1 MYAIYG
7 NIHHQYTVP
16 QMLAYIAYM
25 DPMGVEMLINDRYS
39 KIVVDIGRTMTN
51 EADKHSSW
59 DITYLYIYII

>member
-1 MYAIYG
+1 
-7 NIHHQYTVP
+7 
-16 QMLAYIAYM
+16 M

-59 DITYLYIYII
+59 DIIYI